1 MTEAAPK
8 ILLVEDQPLTLL
20 GMKMSLQGLNKYD
33 VAAEAGT
40 GEDAITEARR
50 IRPDVILMDVSLPL
64 MDGIEASWRI
74 KQELPRT
81 RIVMFTSHNTSDVV
95 AAALGAGA
103 DAYCLKSRPVE
114 HVAAI
119 IDMVLQGKV
128 WIDPLVA
135 DTVVRDHGSGRAN
148 TNVELKN
155 FEMQVLKLI
164 RDGLSAQQIAQQL
177 RSSEDAVAAVMRGII
192 QAFGYESAHQQEVT
206 RSALASPPEPESAEH
221 WLETPTRGEDA
232 RRVFADKYAIE
243 SVLGTGGMGTVY
255 KAEHV
260 YMKRLVALKV
270 LHPSLVSD
278 KKAIRE
284 FQQEGMSIACLNHE
298 GIIGIYDFGVSR
310 DHEPYIV
317 MELCEGIT
325 LDDVLKIETRL
336 ALPRFKHLF
345 LQVCDALIAAHE
357 AGVIHCD
364 IKPSNFLIIKDIDGN
379 ETVKLADFGVAK
391 IMHRDS
397 GETGEQGQKLLV
409 SGTPCYMS
417 PEQCSGRSLDQ
428 RTDIYSLGCVMFE
441 ALTGQKAFQGNNIT
455 EIFTKHFHEIP
466 PPLSS
471 VIPVLFPTD
480 IEDCVA
486 KMMEKEMQNRY
497 QNVTEVREIVASMR
511 DAQFAI

>member
-1 MTEAAPK
+1 MTETAPK

-33 VAAEAGT
+33 VAGEAAT
-40 GEDAITEARR
+40 GEDAIIEARR
-50 IRPDVILMDVSLPL
+50 IRPDVILMDVSLPQ

-119 IDMVLQGKV
+119 IDMVMQGKV

-148 TNVELKN
+148 PNIQLKN

-177 RSSEDAVAAVMRGII
+177 KSSEDAVAAVMRGII
-192 QAFGYESAHQQEVT
+192 QAFSYESAHQQETVNV
-206 RSALASPPEPESAEH
+206 PVVESAEQ
-221 WLETPTRGEDA
+221 WLTASDPTQES
-232 RRVFADKYAIE
+232 RRLFADKYAIE

-255 KAEHV
+255 KAEHI
-260 YMKRLVALKV
+260 YMKRQVALKV
-270 LHPSLVSD
+270 LHPSLLSD

-298 GIIGIYDFGVSR
+298 GIIGIYDFGVSLS
-310 DHEPYIV
+310 HEPYIV

-336 ALPRFKHLF
+336 ALSRFKFLF
-345 LQVCDALIAAHE
+345 LQVCDALVAAHS

-364 IKPSNFLIIKDIDGN
+364 IKPSNFLIVKAADGS
-379 ETVKLADFGVAK
+379 EVVKLADFGVAK
-391 IMHRDS
+391 IMSRDS
-397 GETGEQGQKLLV
+397 GETGVQGEKLLV

-417 PEQCSGRSLDQ
+417 PEQCSARPLDP

-441 ALTGQKAFQGNNIT
+441 ALTGQKAFAGNNIT

-480 IEDCVA
+480 IEDCIA
-486 KMMEKEMQNRY
+486 KMMEKEVQNRY
-497 QNVTEVREIVASMR
+497 QSMTEVREVVASMR
-511 DAQFAI
+511 DAQFVF

>member
-1 MTEAAPK
+1 
-8 ILLVEDQPLTLL
+8 
-20 GMKMSLQGLNKYD
+20 
-33 VAAEAGT
+33 
-40 GEDAITEARR
+40 
-50 IRPDVILMDVSLPL
+50 
-64 MDGIEASWRI
+64 
-74 KQELPRT
+74 
-81 RIVMFTSHNTSDVV
+81 
-95 AAALGAGA
+95 
-103 DAYCLKSRPVE
+103 
-114 HVAAI
+114 
-119 IDMVLQGKV
+119 
-128 WIDPLVA
+128 
-135 DTVVRDHGSGRAN
+135 
-148 TNVELKN
+148 
-155 FEMQVLKLI
+155 
-164 RDGLSAQQIAQQL
+164 
-177 RSSEDAVAAVMRGII
+177 
-192 QAFGYESAHQQEVT
+192 
-206 RSALASPPEPESAEH
+206 
-221 WLETPTRGEDA
+221 
-232 RRVFADKYAIE
+232 
-243 SVLGTGGMGTVY
+243 
-255 KAEHV
+255 
-260 YMKRLVALKV
+260 
-270 LHPSLVSD
+270 LVSD

-336 ALPRFKHLF
+336 ASPRFKHLF
-345 LQVCDALIAAHE
+345 LQVCDALIAAHG

-364 IKPSNFLIIKDIDGN
+364 IKPSNFLIIKNADGN

-441 ALTGQKAFQGNNIT
+441 ALTGQKAFEGNNIT

-486 KMMEKEMQNRY
+486 KMMEKEVQNRY
-497 QNVTEVREIVASMR
+497 QSMIEVREVVASMR

>member
-8 ILLVEDQPLTLL
+8 IMLVEDQPFTLL

-33 VAAEAGT
+33 VAGEAAT
-40 GEDAITEARR
+40 GEDAIIEARR
-50 IRPDVILMDVSLPL
+50 IRPDVILMDVSLPQ

-81 RIVMFTSHNTSDVV
+81 RIVMFTSHNTSDIV

-103 DAYCLKSRPVE
+103 DAYCLKSRPIE

-119 IDMVLQGKV
+119 IDMVMQGKV

-148 TNVELKN
+148 PNIQLKN

-177 RSSEDAVAAVMRGII
+177 KSSEDAVAAVMRGII
-192 QAFGYESAHQQEVT
+192 QAFSYESSHQQETGDVP
-206 RSALASPPEPESAEH
+206 AVESAEQ
-221 WLETPTRGEDA
+221 WLTASDSTQESRKL
-232 RRVFADKYAIE
+232 FADKYAIE
-243 SVLGTGGMGTVY
+243 SVLGRGGMGTVY
-255 KAEHV
+255 KAEHI
-260 YMKRLVALKV
+260 YMKRQVALKV
-270 LHPSLVSD
+270 LHPSLLRD
-278 KKAIRE
+278 KTAIRE

-298 GIIGIYDFGVSR
+298 GIVGIYDFGVSLN
-310 DHEPYIV
+310 HEPYIV

-336 ALPRFKHLF
+336 ALSRFKYLF
-345 LQVCDALIAAHE
+345 LQVCDALIAAHA

-364 IKPSNFLIIKDIDGN
+364 IKPSNFLIVNEADGR
-379 ETVKLADFGVAK
+379 EVVKLADFGVSK
-391 IMHRDS
+391 IMSRDS
-397 GETGEQGQKLLV
+397 GETGEQGEKLLV

-417 PEQCSGRSLDQ
+417 PEQCSARALDP

-441 ALTGQKAFQGNNIT
+441 ALTGQKAFAGNNVT

-486 KMMEKEMQNRY
+486 KMMEKEVQNRY
-497 QNVTEVREIVASMR
+497 QSMTEVREIVASMR
-511 DAQFAI
+511 DAQYVV

>member
-1 MTEAAPK
+1 MTPVAPK

-33 VAAEAGT
+33 VAAEAST
-40 GEDAITEARR
+40 GEDAITEALRVK
-50 IRPDVILMDVSLPL
+50 PDVILMDVSLPQ

-74 KQELPRT
+74 KQQLPRT
-81 RIVMFTSHNTSDVV
+81 RIIMFTSHNTSDVV

-119 IDMVLQGKV
+119 IDMVLQGKA

-148 TNVELKN
+148 TNVQLKN

-164 RDGLSAQQIAQQL
+164 RDGLSAQQIAEKL

-192 QAFGYESAHQQEVT
+192 QAFSYESPHTQDTVQAIENNTTEQW
-206 RSALASPPEPESAEH
+206 LASPDQPQDSRQ
-221 WLETPTRGEDA
+221 L
-232 RRVFADKYAIE
+232 FADKYAIE
-243 SVLGTGGMGTVY
+243 SILGTGGMGTVY
-255 KAEHV
+255 KAEHI
-260 YMKRLVALKV
+260 YMKRHVALKV
-270 LHPSLVSD
+270 LHPSLVTD

-310 DHEPYIV
+310 SHEPYIV
-317 MELCEGIT
+317 MELCEGLT
-325 LDDVLKIETRL
+325 LDETLKVESRL
-336 ALPRFKHLF
+336 SLTRFKFLF
-345 LQVCDALIAAHE
+345 LQVCDALIAAHA

-364 IKPSNFLIIKDIDGN
+364 IKPSNFLIIKGADGG
-379 ETVKLADFGVAK
+379 EVVKLADFGVAK
-391 IMHRDS
+391 IMTRDS
-397 GETGEQGQKLLV
+397 GEVGEQGEKVLV

-417 PEQCSGRSLDQ
+417 PEQCSARPLDQ

-441 ALTGQKAFQGNNIT
+441 ALTGRKAFPGNNIT

-486 KMMEKEMQNRY
+486 KMMEKEVSNRY
-497 QNVTEVREIVASMR
+497 QNMNEVREIIASMR
-511 DAQFAI
+511 DGVYTS